1 MSDGTRTVY
10 GPAERPPLGLLVG
23 SAAQHVGVLTAINIA
38 FPVIVLNALPAG
50 SVDGERFIGLAFLVL
65 GIGTLLQC
73 RGLGP
78 LGSRLLVPTTFTA
91 AYMPP
96 ILLAVER
103 GGLPLMA
110 GMLMIAALVELGFG
124 LILRRIR
131 HFVSVELAGVVIVTI
146 GILLGMVGFR
156 LIFSL
161 DPHGAAI
168 DRAAAPGL
176 GGLTVIVM
184 IFAAVY
190 LPGSLKTLA
199 ALVGLV
205 VGLIAA
211 PFFGEFDLARLPP
224 WHEIGLIDVP
234 MPFFPVPT
242 FDLALL
248 PGFVIAGLACALR
261 TAGDVTTAQRAAT
274 PGWRRPDYRQIARG
288 ILSDGVS
295 TLTSAIL
302 GSLGTNTFSG
312 SVGLSVAA
320 GVLSR
325 AVGILAGLILIAMS
339 LLPPVRAVALM
350 VPQEISGAVLLFSAA
365 FIVMNGLFVIASRA
379 LDNRR
384 ILVVGLSLLL
394 VMAHDAY
401 PGFFAGLPPALAA
414 LTRSSLTVAIVCA
427 VVMTL
432 VLGLGQRRKRVRAF
446 AAAELPEMTEFVRG
460 ATAGLGMA
468 RDVAGMMV
476 LAAEEVADLVRR
488 EGGGQGLELTVE
500 ASDAMAALTAM
511 LPAGVSLEKMP
522 PPKPPSSL
530 DDIEDVDAYMQAVQR
545 RLVLD
550 RADCSE
556 VQDHGGWR
564 RLRIVFDQ

>member
-1 MSDGTRTVY
+1 MPDGVRTVY
-10 GPAERPPLGLLVG
+10 GPDQRPPLGLLVG
-23 SAAQHVGVLTAINIA
+23 SAVQHVGVLTAINIA
-38 FPVIVLNALPAG
+38 FPVIVLGALPAG
-50 SVDGERFIGLAFLVL
+50 SVDADRFIGLAFFVL
-65 GIGTLLQC
+65 GVGALLQC
-73 RGLGP
+73 RGAGP
-78 LGSRLLVPTTFTA
+78 LGSRLLVPSTFTA
-91 AYMPP
+91 AYVPP
-96 ILLAVER
+96 MLLAVER

-110 GMLMIAALVELGFG
+110 GMLMVAACVEIGFG
-124 LILRRIR
+124 LVLRRIR
-131 HFVSVELAGVVIVTI
+131 HFVSVELAGIVIVTI
-146 GILLGMVGFR
+146 GILLGLVGFR

-161 DPHGAAI
+161 DPHGAAV
-168 DRAAAPGL
+168 DRIAAPGL
-176 GGLTVIVM
+176 GGLTVVVM
-184 IFAAVY
+184 VFAAVY

-199 ALVGLV
+199 ALVGLI
-205 VGLIAA
+205 VGLVAA
-211 PFFGEFDLARLPP
+211 PFFGELDLSRLRPISETGVFDL
-224 WHEIGLIDVP
+224 P

-248 PGFVIAGLACALR
+248 PGFVIAGIACALR
-261 TAGDVTTAQRAAT
+261 TAGDVTTAQRAVT
-274 PGWRRPDYRQIARG
+274 PGWRRPDYRQIGRG

-295 TLTSAIL
+295 TLVSAVL

-325 AVGILAGLILIAMS
+325 AVGVLTGLILIAMS
-339 LLPPVRAVALM
+339 LLPPVRSLALM

-401 PGFFAGLPPALAA
+401 PAFFATLPSPLLA

-427 VVMTL
+427 VLLTL
-432 VLGLGQRRKRVRAF
+432 ALGLGRRRRVARRF
-446 AAAELPEMTEFVRG
+446 APADLPDIAEFVRAASG
-460 ATAGLGMA
+460 RLGVA
-468 RDVAGMMV
+468 RDVAGQLV

-488 EGGGQGLELTVE
+488 EGGGQGLEMTVE
-500 ASDAMAALTAM
+500 ATDSMVALTAM

-556 VQDHGGWR
+556 VQDQGDRR